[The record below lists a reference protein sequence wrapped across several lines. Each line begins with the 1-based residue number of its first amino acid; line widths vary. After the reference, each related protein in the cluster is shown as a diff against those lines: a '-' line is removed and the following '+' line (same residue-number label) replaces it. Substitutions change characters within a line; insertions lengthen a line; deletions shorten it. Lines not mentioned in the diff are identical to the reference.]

1 VHDLLIEKCRAGDGG
16 GGSWGEGEV
25 RGVRGGGPAG
35 SRCLNAL
42 DLHGS
47 SGKQDNE
54 RTKQP
59 IRDQNDKYLHQSEA
73 RMHGL
78 RSSRWKKE

>member
-1 VHDLLIEKCRAGDGG
+1 MGGWGG
-16 GGSWGEGEV
+16 GGE
-25 RGVRGGGPAG
+25 PAG

-73 RMHGL
+73 RMHGF
-78 RSSRWKKE
+78 RSSQIIANGKKNDAVERNNPIRAQSNQI